1 MPNQKTARLSPG
13 NPPYEL
19 STDDLN
25 RAGGFGGFWWINA
38 AMPIWRWDYNLVD
51 PRRVQYLGHP
61 LGGLF
66 LSAPPMLEKLQNVM
80 AVTGGPC
87 RFWHC

>member
-25 RAGGFGGFWWINA
+25 RAGGL
-38 AMPIWRWDYNLVD
+38 WRVLVD
-51 PRRVQYLGHP
+51 QCRDADLVLG
-61 LGGLF
+61 L
-66 LSAPPMLEKLQNVM
+66 
-80 AVTGGPC
+80 
-87 RFWHC
+87 